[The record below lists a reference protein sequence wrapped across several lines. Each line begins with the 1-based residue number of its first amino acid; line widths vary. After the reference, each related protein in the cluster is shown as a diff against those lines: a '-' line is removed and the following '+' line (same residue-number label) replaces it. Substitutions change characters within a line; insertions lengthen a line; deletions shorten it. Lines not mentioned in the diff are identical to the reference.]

1 MTTESPLAGD
11 HAPQTTPQASAEPA
25 HAQQDYDTQAP
36 VTLIPVTLQFC
47 NVASNSNLSFTFTT
61 AGASWSLGAK
71 SGDSIGF
78 SYNVTPVNPNGQSCI
93 QAIEFNNE
101 VLTIRT
107 GAPPQSN
114 NGQPDNAFTVTL
126 FLQVREGVD
135 YLQGYCTLNN
145 EAVVRVTFGS
155 LVPVQWRNGRIS
167 AVLFAPRSN
176 YRPISFTVQ
185 GARPGNR
192 IEVVVSAKKG
202 LGKVNWSIGPD
213 FSESN
218 GIELVSQQGIV
229 PLSSM
234 SFTDNVL
241 TFVTTPADDANASNG
256 SGSTLQF
263 SMNAYLTW
271 APDDLTYVYLRANC
285 NSDVSVLAQVSNR
298 QPQTVSQADT
308 VFTL

>member
-11 HAPQTTPQASAEPA
+11 RAPQASAAPA
-25 HAQQDYDTQAP
+25 REQQDDGAQEP
-36 VTLIPVTLQFC
+36 VTLIPVTLQFSRI
-47 NVASNSNLSFTFTT
+47 ASNSNLSFTFTT
-61 AGASWSLGAK
+61 AGAAWSLGAK

-78 SYNVTPVNPNGQSCI
+78 SYNVTPVSASGQSCI

-107 GAPPQSN
+107 GATAQSSS
-114 NGQPDNAFTVTL
+114 GQADNAFTLTL

-135 YLQGYCTLNN
+135 YLQGYCTLNT
-145 EAVVRVTFGS
+145 EAVVLVTFGA
-155 LVPVQWRNGRIS
+155 LVPVHWRNGRIS

-202 LGKVNWSIGPD
+202 LGKVNWSMGPD

-218 GIELVSQQGIV
+218 GIELVGQQGLV
-229 PLSSM
+229 PLTSM
-234 SFTDNVL
+234 SVTDTVL
-241 TFVTTPADDANASNG
+241 TFVTTPSDDANASSN
-256 SGSTLQF
+256 SGATLQF
-263 SMNAYLTW
+263 SMNAYITW
-271 APDDLTYVYLRANC
+271 APHDLTYVYLRANC

>member
-11 HAPQTTPQASAEPA
+11 RAPQASAVSARE
-25 HAQQDYDTQAP
+25 QQDDDAQEP
-36 VTLIPVTLQFC
+36 VTLIPVTLQFSHI
-47 NVASNSNLSFTFTT
+47 ASNSNLSFTFTT
-61 AGASWSLGAK
+61 AGAAWSLGAK

-78 SYNVTPVNPNGQSCI
+78 SYNVTPVSASGQSCI

-107 GAPPQSN
+107 GAAAQSSS
-114 NGQPDNAFTVTL
+114 GQADNAFTLTL

-135 YLQGYCTLNN
+135 YLQGYCTLNT
-145 EAVVRVTFGS
+145 EAVVLVTFGA
-155 LVPVQWRNGRIS
+155 LVPVHWRNGRIS

-176 YRPISFTVQ
+176 YRPINFTVQ

-202 LGKVNWSIGPD
+202 LGKVNWSMGPD

-218 GIELVSQQGIV
+218 GIELVSQQGLV
-229 PLSSM
+229 PLTSM
-234 SFTDNVL
+234 SVTDTVL
-241 TFVTTPADDANASNG
+241 TFVTTPSDDANASSN
-256 SGSTLQF
+256 SGATLQF
-263 SMNAYLTW
+263 SMNAYITW

>member
-11 HAPQTTPQASAEPA
+11 RAPQASAVPA
-25 HAQQDYDTQAP
+25 REQQDDDAQEP
-36 VTLIPVTLQFC
+36 VTLVPVTLQFSHI
-47 NVASNSNLSFTFTT
+47 ASNSNLSFTFTT
-61 AGASWSLGAK
+61 AGAAWSLGAK

-78 SYNVTPVNPNGQSCI
+78 SYNVTPVSASGQSCI

-107 GAPPQSN
+107 GATAQSSS
-114 NGQPDNAFTVTL
+114 GQADNAFTLTL

-135 YLQGYCTLNN
+135 YLQGYCTLNT
-145 EAVVRVTFGS
+145 EAVVLVTFGA
-155 LVPVQWRNGRIS
+155 LVPVHWRNGRIS

-202 LGKVNWSIGPD
+202 LGKVSWSMGPD

-218 GIELVSQQGIV
+218 GIELVGQQGLV
-229 PLSSM
+229 PLTSM
-234 SFTDNVL
+234 SVTDTVL
-241 TFVTTPADDANASNG
+241 TFVTTPSDDANASSN
-256 SGSTLQF
+256 SGATLQF
-263 SMNAYLTW
+263 SMNAYITW